1 MSRSEEV
8 LAAMLAMWGILLAL
22 VSCGAKGGKDDK

>member
-22 VSCGAKGGKDDK
+22 VSFGRKGGKDDK